1 VCRLHDAQV
10 SWLNELVPEPVLE
23 MPEALARKLAV
34 KTGDSVKVSSA
45 RGELVVKAVVT
56 PRCRC

>member
-1 VCRLHDAQV
+1 
-10 SWLNELVPEPVLE
+10 